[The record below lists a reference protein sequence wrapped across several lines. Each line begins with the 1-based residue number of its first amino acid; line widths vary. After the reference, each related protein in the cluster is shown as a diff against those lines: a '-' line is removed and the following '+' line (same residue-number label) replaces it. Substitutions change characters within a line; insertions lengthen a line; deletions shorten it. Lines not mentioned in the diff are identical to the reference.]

1 MLIRLSW
8 FGGIGVAVRSSLECV
23 QCWVC
28 VPFSFFFS
36 FLSFF
41 SLWLFPI
48 WCRFWLCQPTFS
60 SLKSGLSEV
69 LLFLLQGSQAD
80 NPNSPIDKE
89 IRRSVVGFRKS
100 ECCQM
105 FLVTSIR
112 SRGRFA
118 TSVPSTHSS
127 ADFLSASYFH
137 ERQAL
142 HYELGSGGLSRLHFV
157 PRQLSAWNI

>member
-1 MLIRLSW
+1 MLGLC
-8 FGGIGVAVRSSLECV
+8 A
-23 QCWVC
+23 
-28 VPFSFFFS
+28 FFFFFF
-36 FLSFF
+36 FLSCLFF
-41 SLWLFPI
+41 FLSLFPI
-48 WCRFWLCQPTFS
+48 RCRFWLCQPTFS

-137 ERQAL
+137 GRQTSIMNSAVEEPVAYTSSAAAERME
-142 HYELGSGGLSRLHFV
+142 YMISV
-157 PRQLSAWNI
+157 

>member
-1 MLIRLSW
+1 MFSAG
-8 FGGIGVAVRSSLECV
+8 F
-23 QCWVC
+23 VC
-28 VPFSFFFS
+28 LFLFFF
-36 FLSFF
+36 LSCHFF
-41 SLWLFPI
+41 SLSLFPI
-48 WCRFWLCQPTFS
+48 RCRFWLCQPTFS

-89 IRRSVVGFRKS
+89 TRRSVVGFRKS

-127 ADFLSASYFH
+127 ADFLSASYFLG
-137 ERQAL
+137 RQTSIMNSAVEEQSL
-142 HYELGSGGLSRLHFV
+142 TLR
-157 PRQLSAWNI
+157 PRQLSAWNT